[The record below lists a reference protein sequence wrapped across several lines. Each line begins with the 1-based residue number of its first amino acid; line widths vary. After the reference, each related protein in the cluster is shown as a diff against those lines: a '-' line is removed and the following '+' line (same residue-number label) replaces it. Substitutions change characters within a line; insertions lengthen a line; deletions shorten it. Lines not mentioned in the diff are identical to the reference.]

1 MAHMTLLPRAILFDL
16 DDTLLRGHIHAD
28 AAWLVVCEELAAELL
43 PLSPAQVG
51 EAAANSARHFWA
63 DAERHRQ
70 GRLQLAA
77 ARHKIVGDALAALAE
92 AGHRTPSH
100 AVGRRLA
107 DRYSLYRDE
116 NLGLFPD
123 AHDVIDALK
132 ARGVLLALVTNGAAE
147 AQRSKIDRFDL
158 ARRFDHIQIEG
169 ERGFGKP
176 EERAYTHAMHSLGV
190 EAHETWM
197 VGDNLE
203 WEVVAP
209 QRLGIHA
216 IWCDAIGKGLPPD
229 STVKPDRIIR
239 TLSELLPR
247 MQATDAALAGQH
259 EGLLI

>member
-1 MAHMTLLPRAILFDL
+1 MP
-16 DDTLLRGHIHAD
+16 D

-43 PLSPAQVG
+43 PLSPGASGRSRRQLCAPFLG
-51 EAAANSARHFWA
+51 RCRTASAGAAAIGRGTSQDRGGRAR
-63 DAERHRQ
+63 RPRR
-70 GRLQLAA
+70 GR
-77 ARHKIVGDALAALAE
+77 
-92 AGHRTPSH
+92 SH
-100 AVGRRLA
+100 ARLLIEVACRLA

-123 AHDVIDALK
+123 AHEVVDALK

-147 AQRSKIDRFDL
+147 AQRAKIDRFDL

-169 ERGFGKP
+169 EHGFGKP
-176 EERAYTHAMHSLGV
+176 EERAYTHAMDSLGV

-203 WEVVAP
+203 WEVAAP

-216 IWCDAIGKGLPPD
+216 IWCDAIGKGLPPG
-229 STVKPDRIIR
+229 STVKPDRIMR

-247 MQATDAALAGQH
+247 DARHGRVPRFAGASS
-259 EGLLI
+259 EGLST